1 MAHLAQQLSDL
12 GLLAFAAILGEA
24 LLRGEGAFAHARDVG
39 LLDAQYAI
47 DDRGAHARA
56 RGGAA
61 GAARRGRDVGVRA
74 VVDVEQRALRALE
87 QDGLTG
93 AHGLVQQLGR
103 FGHVR
108 LEDARIGQVL
118 LADLLHR
125 VGVQAVDLLEDGVL
139 LRKHRFQLE
148 TEDLLVQQVLD
159 ANALSG
165 HFVLVAGA
173 DAALRGADLV
183 LAQALLVGAVEIL
196 VVRHDHM
203 RVA

>member
-1 MAHLAQQLSDL
+1 M
-12 GLLAFAAILGEA
+12 
-24 LLRGEGAFAHARDVG
+24 
-39 LLDAQYAI
+39 
-47 DDRGAHARA
+47 
-56 RGGAA
+56 
-61 GAARRGRDVGVRA
+61 
-74 VVDVEQRALRALE
+74 VDVEQRALRALE
-87 QDGLTG
+87 QDGLAG

-103 FGHVR
+103 LGHIR

-118 LADLLHR
+118 LADFLHR

-139 LRKHRFQLE
+139 LRKHRFQLKA
-148 TEDLLVQQVLD
+148 EDLLVQQVLD
-159 ANALSG
+159 ANALAG